1 MSQSN
6 AEIREAIAEQASE
19 WFIENR
25 RGILDGEASASFMA
39 WLQTSPVHVEV
50 YLRIAALAPDFEA
63 AAKATTIP
71 LETLLARAQA
81 DNVRSL
87 DWQVPKRPPD
97 RAGPRRS
104 RLWSL
109 AAVAAAAIVF
119 VASATIWSMRD
130 GERFGL
136 SRTYRTAYGEQRDQ
150 PLPDGSVLHLN
161 MDSEVTVR
169 YTRGER
175 VVSVDRGQALFEVAQ
190 QGARRFRVQAGP
202 AGIIAVGTQFDVYRH
217 SGAVRITVIEGTV
230 AVFAGPSPPP
240 VSADRLAT
248 NSVRLSAGD
257 QLDVSDRIGAPR
269 HVDAR
274 VAVAW
279 LQRQIAFDDQPLGE
293 VAAEF
298 NRYGRIPLEVEDEA
312 LRALPISGAFDA
324 FDTDSFAAFLAKL
337 DGVVV
342 QRMPTRIRVLTL
354 ATAEREQHSRTP

>member
-25 RGILDGEASASFMA
+25 SGILDGEASASFMA
-39 WLQTSPVHVEV
+39 WLRTSPVHVEV

-63 AAKATTIP
+63 AAKVTTIP

-87 DWQVPKRPPD
+87 DLQVPTRPAD
-97 RAGPRRS
+97 RARSRRS
-104 RLWSL
+104 RHWSL
-109 AAVAAAAIVF
+109 AAAAAAVIVF

-136 SRTYRTAYGEQRDQ
+136 SRTYRTAYGEQRVQ

-161 MDSEVTVR
+161 VDSEVTVR

-175 VVSVDRGQALFEVAQ
+175 VVNVDRGQALFEVAQ

-202 AGIIAVGTQFDVYRH
+202 AGIIAVGTQFDVYSH
-217 SGAVRITVIEGTV
+217 PGAVRITVIEGTV
-230 AVFAGPSPPP
+230 AVFAGPSPP
-240 VSADRLAT
+240 VSADRLKT

-274 VAVAW
+274 AAVAW
-279 LQRQIAFDDQPLGE
+279 LQRQIVFDDQPLGE

-298 NRYGRIPLEVEDEA
+298 NRYGRIPVEVEDEA

-337 DGVVV
+337 DGMVV
-342 QRMPTRIRVLTL
+342 QRMPTRIRVLSQ
-354 ATAEREQHSRTP
+354 AAAEREQHSRTQ